1 MSSPEPA
8 RLTIRRQSPDDI
20 QQREVFVSLDGSELG
35 ILRFGDSVTRE
46 VEPGQHELRA
56 HNTLFRQR
64 HHLVFAPGEHIRFN
78 VVNRPGWGTYAM
90 MSVLGAGPLYLS
102 LERETDPPPASDDG

>member
-1 MSSPEPA
+1 MSSSHA
-8 RLTIRRQSPDDI
+8 RVTVRRQSPDDI

-46 VEPGQHELRA
+46 IEPGQHVLRA

-64 HHLVFAPGEHIRFN
+64 LPLVVAPGEHVRFN
-78 VVNRPGWGTYAM
+78 VVNRPGWGTYAL

-102 LERETDPPPASDDG
+102 IERDTDPAPLPDAS

>member
-1 MSSPEPA
+1 MSPGPA
-8 RLTIRRQSPDDI
+8 RLTVRRQSPDDI

-46 VEPGQHELRA
+46 LEPGRHELRA

-64 HHLVFAPGEHIRFN
+64 LSLDVGPGEHLRFN

-102 LERETDPPPASDDG
+102 IERETDPAAGGR

>member
-1 MSSPEPA
+1 MSSAPA
-8 RLTIRRQSPDDI
+8 RVTVRRQSPDDI

-46 VEPGQHELRA
+46 VEPGPHELRV

-64 HHLVFAPGEHIRFN
+64 LPLVVAPGEHVRFS

-102 LERETDPPPASDDG
+102 IERDTDPAPLPDAS